1 MKATSCFD
9 TQQKWP
15 FMGEV
20 RSLLAK
26 AELARPA
33 G

>member
-15 FMGEV
+15 FMDGLEDEPD
-20 RSLLAK
+20 S
-26 AELARPA
+26 PIQ
-33 G
+33 